1 MGNSSSTN
9 QKNTGKTAYSL
20 DKAKYTSMMLFTV
33 LLFFIG
39 YLFFILVYGFF
50 FLTLRATDMNNA
62 YLTQNVILRPIFQGL
77 SKSRFFRENYGT
89 LTIETFFKGI
99 LIFIYTILFVLLLKN
114 LMRSHLYKALYGTI
128 QFNPLNN
135 PTNNLTMVTKIADK
149 PTKDIIAY
157 IISII
162 MGLIMIFAYPFI
174 VLYLVRCYDVEN
186 NIATQLA
193 IVSMLFVPIIY
204 YVTSHVVTMKK
215 KYKTMDILNYGKKY
229 VEEKDYAYIDLVR
242 KKFNFHYDTAL
253 IVPLILIFTLI
264 SYFFVTYE
272 IDLTN
277 TQVQIYLGLIFVVIP
292 VILLVFNYNVLFSCY
307 TDDNDSGIFRNGLI
321 KYEVYK
327 EGIKSY
333 YDALVKYNYTCFPR

>member
-20 DKAKYTSMMLFTV
+20 DKAKYSSMMLFTV

-39 YLFFILVYGFF
+39 YFFFILVYSFF
-50 FLTLRATDMNNA
+50 FLTIRATDMNNA
-62 YLTQNVILRPIFQGL
+62 YLTQNILLRPIYQGL
-77 SKSRFFRENYGT
+77 SKSRFFKENYST
-89 LTIETFFKGI
+89 LTIETFFKGT
-99 LIFIYTILFVLLLKN
+99 LIFIYTILFVILLKN

-135 PTNNLTMVTKIADK
+135 PTNNLNMVTKIQDK

-157 IISII
+157 NISII
-162 MGLIMIFAYPFI
+162 TGLIFIFAYPFI
-174 VLYLVRCYDVEN
+174 VLYLIRCYDVEN

-193 IVSMLFVPIIY
+193 VVSMLFVPIIY
-204 YVTSHVVTMKK
+204 FATTFVVTMKK

-229 VEEKDYAYIDLVR
+229 VEEKDYEYIDLVR
-242 KKFNFHYDTAL
+242 KKFNYHYDTTL
-253 IVPLILIFTLI
+253 IVPLILIFALI
-264 SYFFVTYE
+264 SYFFMTNE
-272 IDLTN
+272 INLMN
-277 TQVQIYLGLIFVVIP
+277 TQTQIYLLLIFILIP

-327 EGIKSY
+327 NGIKSY